1 MRPDR
6 HRAAHVGQRAGQV
19 PAPQL
24 VFGAVGV
31 VGARRSCVAVTRI
44 GGVLAQVAAAL
55 IIYQSNSRQV
65 GCEGKPGGVF
75 PVIETAR
82 F

>member
-1 MRPDR
+1 
-6 HRAAHVGQRAGQV
+6 
-19 PAPQL
+19 
-24 VFGAVGV
+24 
-31 VGARRSCVAVTRI
+31 VAVTRI